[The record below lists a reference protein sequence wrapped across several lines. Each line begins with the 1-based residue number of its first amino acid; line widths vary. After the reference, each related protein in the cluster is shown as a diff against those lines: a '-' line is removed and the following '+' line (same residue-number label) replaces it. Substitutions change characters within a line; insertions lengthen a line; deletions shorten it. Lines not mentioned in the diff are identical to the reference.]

1 MDAARDPRWK
11 DSEPRLVERLR
22 DEIAAAPGERITF
35 ARFMQRALTEPGLGY
50 YAVSDTRPTRTGDF
64 LTAPE
69 LHPFFGRC
77 IGRFVRAAQA
87 TREAATEF
95 CVCEYG
101 AGRGTLRDSATS
113 ELRGVA
119 WQRIDLPDR
128 SDEPVGS
135 CDLVIANEY
144 LDALPVHRLVYE
156 RRLREAWVGW
166 ADGWFSEVID
176 EPSTSELPA
185 YLEAGGVELR
195 PGQRAEVCLAA
206 PRWLAQVAVS
216 LPPGGVVLVIDY
228 GHAAAELYGPRR
240 MAGSLLTYRRHR
252 VADDPFTAVGHTDI
266 TAHVDISALE
276 RAAEAAGLVLLGSTT
291 QGPFLARLGL
301 GEMLAGLGRREGVD
315 PRAYMEARSAV
326 ARLLDPRQLGG
337 FRVLA
342 WARPTGDGST
352 PSLPGFADT
361 P

>member
-1 MDAARDPRWK
+1 M
-11 DSEPRLVERLR
+11 ERLR

-50 YAVSDTRPTRTGDF
+50 YAVSDARPTRTGDF

-77 IGRFVRAAQA
+77 IGRFVKAAQS
-87 TREAATEF
+87 TREAAPEF
-95 CVCEYG
+95 RVCEYG

-113 ELRGVA
+113 RAPAASRGSVSTCPTA
-119 WQRIDLPDR
+119 ATR
-128 SDEPVGS
+128 PVGS

-195 PGQRAEVCLAA
+195 PGSARRGV
-206 PRWLAQVAVS
+206 
-216 LPPGGVVLVIDY
+216 PGG
-228 GHAAAELYGPRR
+228 
-240 MAGSLLTYRRHR
+240 
-252 VADDPFTAVGHTDI
+252 TA
-266 TAHVDISALE
+266 
-276 RAAEAAGLVLLGSTT
+276 
-291 QGPFLARLGL
+291 
-301 GEMLAGLGRREGVD
+301 LAGAGGSEPASGWRRAGH
-315 PRAYMEARSAV
+315 
-326 ARLLDPRQLGG
+326 RL
-337 FRVLA
+337 
-342 WARPTGDGST
+342 RP
-352 PSLPGFADT
+352 
-361 P
+361 